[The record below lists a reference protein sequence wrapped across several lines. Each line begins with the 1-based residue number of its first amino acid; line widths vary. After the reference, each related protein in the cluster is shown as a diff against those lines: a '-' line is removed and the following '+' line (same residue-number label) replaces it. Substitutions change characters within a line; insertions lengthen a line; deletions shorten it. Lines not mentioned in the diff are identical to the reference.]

1 LKSGRNKRNEEEK
14 KIEAEINDYKANVG
28 KFSAAIH
35 ANTYKIDEKFKAQ
48 LEHSANNISNSVLL
62 GKKRLK
68 KKNIEMLQS
77 QKEQNDTLSLLI
89 KSSEEKRESTL
100 NLNADQPIEHED
112 DWESKFVNTGK
123 RKLKRFKLDEDKER
137 EIKEEN
143 AQRDRDEVPEQSL
156 KIPLQSEPCDEE
168 MQKPEEPKNKL
179 ID

>member
-1 LKSGRNKRNEEEK
+1 
-14 KIEAEINDYKANVG
+14 
-28 KFSAAIH
+28 
-35 ANTYKIDEKFKAQ
+35 
-48 LEHSANNISNSVLL
+48 
-62 GKKRLK
+62 
-68 KKNIEMLQS
+68 MLQS